1 MAVTEQNLVVAE
13 INNYPE
19 EKFNRLFPCTL
30 TELSPLH
37 KVMVNLVKINPDPSG
52 GDVYKQGSGLA
63 LTKISCLK
71 LMTAANA
78 VMEESKQIFP
88 RACQRCMQVAQ
99 ATKQAPQCG
108 SCPSREDVAYQVSIL
123 VPEPSGGHRRY
134 VATKEVS
141 KAQFVTKNG
150 GASKAPVEHMPA
162 QCETKA
168 LLRALR
174 AGLGIKGVYSAIEL
188 QKPFAVAVV
197 VLNAHDPELKKAL
210 IESYAQSR
218 NALFSPRT
226 APQLAAPAAT
236 QALLPGE
243 TTGDTTVILPDVEDD
258 DDSPPSLGDDA
269 PNFGGDLFGGGET
282 DREPGEDFITCE
294 GCAMIVE
301 EFTDEKGKHWTPEE
315 MADWTRENLG
325 RIFCKTCA
333 GKEMRSRLA
342 KQQKK

>member
-1 MAVTEQNLVVAE
+1 MENNLVVAE

-19 EKFNRLFPCTL
+19 AKYNRLFPCTL

-37 KVMVNLVKINPDPSG
+37 KVMVNQVKIDPTPNR
-52 GDVYKQGSGLA
+52 GDVYSQNSGLA
-63 LTKISCLK
+63 LTKIACLK
-71 LMTAANA
+71 LMTAANV

-108 SCPSREDVAYQVSIL
+108 TCPSKDDVAYQVSIL

-141 KAQFVTKNG
+141 KERFVHNNG
-150 GASKAPVEHMPA
+150 GKDGKPEKVPVEHMPA

-174 AGLGIKGVYSAIEL
+174 AGLGIKGVYSATEL

-210 IESYAQSR
+210 IESYVNSR
-218 NALFSPRT
+218 NALFSAKT
-226 APQLAAPAAT
+226 APQLSAPDLH
-236 QALLPGE
+236 ALPPADDDELPNDGN
-243 TTGDTTVILPDVEDD
+243 TVVLTDD
-258 DDSPPSLGDDA
+258 DDDDIPPELGTDETPPWEQEQEEQGVESNLFDHA
-269 PNFGGDLFGGGET
+269 IVCQACAQVIEKSGSWEPETIKEYSQKNFGGAIYCPACQ
-282 DREPGEDFITCE
+282 RKIK
-294 GCAMIVE
+294 A
-301 EFTDEKGKHWTPEE
+301 
-315 MADWTRENLG
+315 
-325 RIFCKTCA
+325 
-333 GKEMRSRLA
+333 S
-342 KQQKK
+342 QKKGA

>member
-1 MAVTEQNLVVAE
+1 MMEQNLVVAE

-19 EKFNRLFPCTL
+19 TEFNRLFPCTL

-37 KVMVNLVKINPDPSG
+37 KVMVNSVKIDSNPSN
-52 GDVYKQGSGLA
+52 GDVYKQSSGLA
-63 LTKISCLK
+63 LTKIACLK
-71 LMTAANA
+71 LMTAANV

-108 SCPSREDVAYQVSIL
+108 ACPSKDDVAYQVSIL

-141 KAQFVTKNG
+141 KEQFVSKNG
-150 GASKAPVEHMPA
+150 GANKAPVEHIPA

-174 AGLGIKGVYSAIEL
+174 AGLGIKGVYSAAEL

-210 IESYAQSR
+210 IESYANSR
-218 NALFSPRT
+218 NTLFPAKT
-226 APQLAAPAAT
+226 APQLMVSDT
-236 QALLPGE
+236 QALPPAA
-243 TTGDTTVILPDVEDD
+243 GDGDGDGVNTTVIPDNDD
-258 DDSPPSLGDDA
+258 DDIGSEPSTDGNPPWEKGQGEPPSLFDHAIVCQGCDQVIEKNGNWDPEA
-269 PNFGGDLFGGGET
+269 IREYSQKNFNGMIYC
-282 DREPGEDFITCE
+282 PTCQRKAKA
-294 GCAMIVE
+294 GQR
-301 EFTDEKGKHWTPEE
+301 KG
-315 MADWTRENLG
+315 A
-325 RIFCKTCA
+325 
-333 GKEMRSRLA
+333 
-342 KQQKK
+342 